1 MTDTPIIE
9 CVPNFS
15 EGRRPEILAALTSR
29 IDSIPKVQVLASE
42 MDPDHNRS
50 VITMIGEPDSISEA
64 IVDASKLAISTI
76 DMNLHSGVHPR
87 IGAIDV
93 IPLIPVS
100 GITFDQSVIMAKS
113 IGARLGSELSLPVYL
128 YAQAASNPNRE
139 NLADIRRLEYEGLS
153 KMMSLDTWLPDF
165 GPREPHPTAGAVA
178 VGVRKPL
185 IAFNVNLNT
194 KDVSVATQIA
204 REIRERDGGFKCLK
218 ALGLYLN
225 NQKVSQVSMNFTD
238 YGVTTISDV
247 FDYIKRRTEEEGIE
261 VIDSELVGLINM
273 QPVLDVS
280 KHYLKL
286 RNMTPD
292 RILESHIH
300 KL

>member
-50 VITMIGEPDSISEA
+50 VITMIGDPESISEA

-139 NLADIRRLEYEGLS
+139 NLADVRRLEYEGLS

-165 GPREPHPTAGAVA
+165 GPLEPHPTAGAVA
-178 VGVRKPL
+178 IGVRKPL

-218 ALGLYLN
+218 SLGLYLSS
-225 NQKVSQVSMNFTD
+225 KGVSQVSMNFTD
-238 YGVTTISDV
+238 FGVTTIAEV
-247 FDYIKRRTEEEGIE
+247 FDYVKRRAGEEGVE
-261 VIDSELVGLINM
+261 VMDSELVGLINM
-273 QPVLDVS
+273 QPVLDVAA
-280 KHYLKL
+280 HYLKL
-286 RNMTPD
+286 NQMSPE
-292 RILESHIH
+292 RIVESHIH